1 MKYWRKL
8 AAITLAFAIFLTAC
22 GGSDAAS
29 SAAAEESAVQTQSE
43 AEPEGGDIS
52 ENKESEAETA
62 PAETT
67 ETAEETESAE
77 NESAEAAETPAAE
90 EAAATES
97 GEGTNADLSEAPELP
112 GLTAESV
119 LPLSYATCFN
129 VFYYSDGY
137 KLIDVPSSA
146 QYLLIPEGKEAPEGL
161 DASIVQIQEP
171 VDSIYLAATSAMALF
186 DAIDSID
193 KVTMSGTSEGGW
205 YIDAPNEAL
214 ANGSMVYAGKYSEP
228 DYETMI
234 AKECDLAI
242 ESTMILHTPEV
253 QEMIEDIGI
262 PVFID
267 RSAYE
272 TGPLGR
278 TEWVKLYGV
287 MMEKDEEANA
297 FFADQQKLIDGLED
311 FPNTGKTVAYFS
323 VNTDGSVVVRTN
335 NDYIPSMIDLAGG
348 KYIFDGM
355 FPGVTSSTSAISME
369 QFYATAMGAD
379 YLVYNATIE
388 EALGSIADLVEK
400 DEVFADFKAVENGNV
415 WQVDKKAYQSTDK
428 LANLILD
435 FNIMVTD
442 GDMSQLT
449 FLTKLEQ

>member
-8 AAITLAFAIFLTAC
+8 TAILLAFAIFLTAC
-22 GGSDAAS
+22 GGAGSDNGT
-29 SAAAEESAVQTQSE
+29 SAA
-43 AEPEGGDIS
+43 
-52 ENKESEAETA
+52 
-62 PAETT
+62 
-67 ETAEETESAE
+67 ETESAA
-77 NESAEAAETPAAE
+77 ESQGALISEKQ
-90 EAAATES
+90 ES
-97 GEGTNADLSEAPELP
+97 GEENVSEAANEAQEENAEEGKSEDTASSTPATAAEANAAAGKEATNADLSEAPEIP

-119 LPLSYATCFN
+119 LPLRYATCFN

-137 KLIDVPSSA
+137 KLIDVPTSA

-161 DASIVQIQEP
+161 DENIVQIQEP
-171 VDSIYLAATSAMALF
+171 IESIYLAATSAMALF

-214 ANGSMVYAGKYSEP
+214 ESGAMVYAGKYSEP

-234 AKECDLAI
+234 AKDCDLAI

-253 QEMIEDIGI
+253 QEMIEGIGI

-287 MMEKDEEANA
+287 MMNKDDDANA
-297 FFADQQKLIDGLED
+297 FFAEQQKIIDALED

-335 NDYIPSMIDLAGG
+335 NDYIPAMIDLAGG
-348 KYIFDGM
+348 VYAFDGM
-355 FPGVTSSTSAISME
+355 FPNVTSSTSSISME
-369 QFYATAMGAD
+369 QFYATALDAD

-388 EALGSIADLVEK
+388 EALGSIEDLVAK
-400 DEVFADFKAVENGNV
+400 DEVFKDFKAVEEGNV
-415 WQVDKKAYQSTDK
+415 WQVDKTAYQSTDK

-435 FNIMVTD
+435 FNIMITD
-442 GDMSQLT
+442 GDESQLM
-449 FLTKLEQ
+449 FLKKLDK